1 MNDELVCFYDA
12 KQFYYKNVV
21 LLLTG
26 SIEFAKVRAY
36 ALLCLKLLRVFVH
49 SCLHA
54 LIFHVF
60 KCLQP
65 LRTSETDIYPA
76 DVKSDEN

>member
-1 MNDELVCFYDA
+1 MKDELVCFYDA

-49 SCLHA
+49 SCLH
-54 LIFHVF
+54 VF